1 MLQASGP
8 CAATFP
14 WVTLGK
20 DFVPLSLSSHLLPFP
35 QLCDLAVPLVVSS
48 ASSSPLFPRIPITD
62 DETSG
67 ALEKQPVP
75 TTSLAETLWPSS
87 FSLSLPNLS
96 LLLCKDC
103 PFSAQGPSQPGLL
116 SSVWS
121 HVLEPRILEFPL
133 LSRQTQFC
141 CCVPCPPLEG
151 PPLWDGAG
159 GAGKDLGSSPVI
171 DACRRGK
178 AEDLGFAIG
187 GGAPGSLEGQGPSP
201 AAPSPVGGGGGEGS
215 IATLLLL

>member
-1 MLQASGP
+1 MMKLLELRRNSLYLLLHLQRLFGP
-8 CAATFP
+8 PPF
-14 WVTLGK
+14 
-20 DFVPLSLSSHLLPFP
+20 LSPFLTSPSFSARTAPSLLRAPP
-35 QLCDLAVPLVVSS
+35 SQG
-48 ASSSPLFPRIPITD
+48 SSPP
-62 DETSG
+62 SG
-67 ALEKQPVP
+67 A
-75 TTSLAETLWPSS
+75 TH
-87 FSLSLPNLS
+87 
-96 LLLCKDC
+96 
-103 PFSAQGPSQPGLL
+103 
-116 SSVWS
+116 WS
-121 HVLEPRILEFPL
+121 HVFWSFFPL

-201 AAPSPVGGGGGEGS
+201 AAPSPVGGGDGQGS